1 MHIGTGLKHLFRKDF
16 ATQCRKWRKE
26 GDRLIVVMDAS
37 TYTMD
42 GKPRKIIEDKGVGLV
57 ELSHKYWVAVLSNTY
72 INGTIPV
79 DAGDRSPDKKNY
91 KLLHAI
97 IHQQPW

>member
-1 MHIGTGLKHLFRKDF
+1 
-16 ATQCRKWRKE
+16 
-26 GDRLIVVMDAS
+26 MDAS

-79 DAGDRSPDKKNY
+79 DAGDRSPDK
-91 KLLHAI
+91 I
-97 IHQQPW
+97 ITNFCMLSFINSPGNHRAWIVEASARSMIGE